1 MKRFLWAPVLVL
13 ALAGCGGVQKDA
25 TYENATKLRDAV
37 IASEVSCPGDA
48 VKHDDKN
55 GEDFIKCSES
65 LALSVF
71 DTDQNLGLAK
81 AVYGFSKTSY
91 LAGPKWIIQADDEDV
106 LAKLKDKLGGS
117 LTVS

>member
-1 MKRFLWAPVLVL
+1 MAS
-13 ALAGCGGVQKDA
+13 GV
-25 TYENATKLRDAV
+25 E
-37 IASEVSCPGDA
+37 CPGDA

-55 GEDFIKCSES
+55 GEDYIKCSGS

-81 AVYGFSKTSY
+81 AVYGFTKTTY
-91 LAGPKWIIQADDEDV
+91 LAGPKWIIQSDDDAM